1 MTVLQ
6 STKISTQISRSI
18 SMDGQRLRWVYGL
31 NTKREISLVMM
42 YVIANAMI
50 GFALGRIDVAPL

>member
-1 MTVLQ
+1 
-6 STKISTQISRSI
+6 
-18 SMDGQRLRWVYGL
+18 MDGQGLRWVYGV